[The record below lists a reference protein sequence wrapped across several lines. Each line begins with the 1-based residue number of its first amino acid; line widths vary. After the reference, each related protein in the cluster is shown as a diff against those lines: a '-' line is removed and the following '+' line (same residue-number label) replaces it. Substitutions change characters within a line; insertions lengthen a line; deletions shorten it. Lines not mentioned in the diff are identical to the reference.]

1 STLSS
6 FGQTSSFIK
15 DVNVSINNKVELT
28 NEANQPLK
36 IGGIYRVKMNVPNT
50 GTRSGAEYL
59 VWYDSPA
66 GLWKTRLVT
75 ASGTTS
81 KHPTLEVDNNVVKV
95 ATQHSNTYGI
105 RVFAEFYDTGSGNV
119 IPSFLGSSYQWQRL
133 ASKMYYLDG
142 NVGIGTDI
150 PTDKFEVNGVI

>member
-1 STLSS
+1 MGKISTFLLLIALCFSTLSS

-15 DVNVSINNKVELT
+15 NINVSINNKVELT

-36 IGGIYRVKMNVPNT
+36 IGGIYRVKMTVPNT

-75 ASGTTS
+75 ASGITS
-81 KHPTLEVDNNVVKV
+81 NH
-95 ATQHSNTYGI
+95 
-105 RVFAEFYDTGSGNV
+105 
-119 IPSFLGSSYQWQRL
+119 
-133 ASKMYYLDG
+133 
-142 NVGIGTDI
+142 
-150 PTDKFEVNGVI
+150 